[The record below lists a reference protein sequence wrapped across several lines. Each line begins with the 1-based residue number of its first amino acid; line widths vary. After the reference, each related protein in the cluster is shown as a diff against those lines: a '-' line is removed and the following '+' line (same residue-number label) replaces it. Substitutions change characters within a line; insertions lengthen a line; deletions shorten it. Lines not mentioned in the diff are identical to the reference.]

1 MGKYHGQIDVLHS
14 EAERIPI
21 ANTYSN
27 PSYTLRD
34 RSHDQ
39 LLVLLETPA
48 SSSRS
53 VVRLNLAQGD
63 ATGDASLPA
72 LTDRVT
78 VLGLGQTYASTQPSK
93 DPPEVLQE
101 VTMGVVSNRQCQDMY
116 DEYQYFLP
124 SISDDMVW

>member
-1 MGKYHGQIDVLHS
+1 MGKYYGQIDIQNN

-21 ANTYSN
+21 ANTYRN
-27 PSYTLRD
+27 PRFTLRD

-48 SSSRS
+48 NASRP
-53 VVRLNLAQGD
+53 VVRLNLAQE
-63 ATGDASLPA
+63 GDASLPA

-78 VLGLGQTYASTQPSK
+78 VLGLGQTYSSNQPIR
-93 DPPEVLQE
+93 DPPGALQQ
-101 VTMGVVSNRQCQDMY
+101 VTMGVIPNRQCQDIY

-124 SISDDMVW
+124 GISDDMVW